1 MYFTQPVTSE
11 IMDIYLLRHAIA
23 VERGTPGY
31 ERDSDRELTPKGA
44 KRMRRVAQGM
54 LAMELSFDVILSS
67 PFARAKQT
75 AEIVADVFEAHK
87 SLEFT
92 DTLAVC
98 GDPEELIKLI
108 GKKYD
113 AVESVLLVGH
123 EPYMSSLIS
132 LLVSGDQNLMVT
144 MKKGGLCKLS
154 VESLRYDQCA
164 TLEWLLTPSQMILM
178 R

>member
-1 MYFTQPVTSE
+1 ME
-11 IMDIYLLRHAIA
+11 LYLLRHAIA
-23 VERGTPGY
+23 VEHGAPGF
-31 ERDSDRELTPKGA
+31 ERDSDRVLTPKGA
-44 KRMRRVAQGM
+44 KRMRRVARGM
-54 LAMELSFDVILSS
+54 LAMNLFFDVILSS

-75 AEIVADVFEAHK
+75 AEIVADVFDAHK

-92 DTLAVC
+92 DTLAVG

-113 AVESVLLVGH
+113 AVERVLLVGH

-132 LLVSGDQNLMVT
+132 LSLAGDQSVSVT

-154 VESLRYDQCA
+154 VDVLRYGQCA
-164 TLEWLLTPSQMILM
+164 TLEWLLAPSQMILM

>member
-1 MYFTQPVTSE
+1 ME
-11 IMDIYLLRHAIA
+11 LYLLRHAIA
-23 VERGTPGY
+23 VEHGAPGFKQ
-31 ERDSDRELTPKGA
+31 DSDRVLTPKGA
-44 KRMRRVAQGM
+44 NKMRRAARGM
-54 LAMELSFDVILSS
+54 LAMKASFDVILSS

-75 AEIVADVFEAHK
+75 AEIVADVFNARK
-87 SLEFT
+87 NLEFT
-92 DTLAVC
+92 ETLAVG

-113 AVESVLLVGH
+113 AAETILLVGH

-132 LLVSGDQNLMVT
+132 LLLSGDQSVGVT
-144 MKKGGLCKLS
+144 MKKGGLCKLNIDM
-154 VESLRYDQCA
+154 LRYGQCA